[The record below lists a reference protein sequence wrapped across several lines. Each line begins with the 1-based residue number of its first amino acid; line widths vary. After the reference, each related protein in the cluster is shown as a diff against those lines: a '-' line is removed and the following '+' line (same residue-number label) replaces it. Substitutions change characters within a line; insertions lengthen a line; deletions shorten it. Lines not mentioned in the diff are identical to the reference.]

1 VSDGLAYLESGGT
14 LGEAGSVDDF
24 GISQVWK
31 ETKVSKLT
39 KGGRMNEENFREV
52 VLNGALENFLQSGYV
67 SPILLA
73 VRPDD
78 TMMFLSCGPLM
89 EDKDKL
95 AEVIED
101 ARMHL
106 PLVAFVTESWMVKG
120 KDLSV
125 QPKDHPDREE
135 VVMAVFYQ
143 GMKSKVVLAKIH
155 RPVGCS
161 PHLGEWEDQ
170 EELELGGRLCRP
182 PAQWN

>member
-1 VSDGLAYLESGGT
+1 
-14 LGEAGSVDDF
+14 
-24 GISQVWK
+24 
-31 ETKVSKLT
+31 
-39 KGGRMNEENFREV
+39 MNEENLREEVFREV
-52 VLNGALENFLQSGYV
+52 VLKGALENFLQRGSV
-67 SPILLA
+67 APILLA
-73 VRPDD
+73 LRPDD
-78 TMMFLSCGPLM
+78 TMMFLPCGPLM

-101 ARMHL
+101 ARMHSS
-106 PLVAFVTESWMVKG
+106 LVAFVTESWMVKG

-135 VVMAVFYQ
+135 VVMVIFHQ